1 MGKKTSLAIGL
12 ALTAGVLTGLVSG
25 QVQGLRIMA
34 PASPGG
40 GWDQTSR
47 SAQAVLQDN
56 KIAGGVQVF
65 NVPGAG
71 GTIGLAQLVNSK
83 GDGNVLMTMGLVMV
97 GAIQTNKSK
106 VTLDQVTPIA
116 RLTGEY
122 EVLVVPAS
130 SPFNSYADFAAAW
143 KTDPGKQAI
152 AGGSAGGTDHILA
165 GLLAQAS
172 GVDTAKINYV
182 PFSGGGEVLAA
193 LLGNQ
198 VAGGISGYGEF
209 EAQVKAGKLRVIGIS
224 SKKRVAGIEAP
235 TFVEQKINVEL
246 ANWRGLVA
254 PPGISEAQRK
264 NLLEIVEK
272 MHSSEQWK
280 STLKQKNWI
289 DLYLP
294 GAKYEV
300 FLKLESERI
309 AKVLRSIGIVK

>member
-1 MGKKTSLAIGL
+1 MNKTVSLLGVALATGL
-12 ALTAGVLTGLVSG
+12 LAGLVSG

-34 PASPGG
+34 PAAPGG

-47 SAQAVLQDN
+47 SAQTVLQDN

-143 KTDPGKQAI
+143 KSDPGKQAI

-224 SKKRVAGIEAP
+224 SKKRVAGIDAP
-235 TFVEQKINVEL
+235 TFVEQKVNVEL

-254 PPGISEAQRK
+254 APGISEAQRQT
-264 NLLEIVEK
+264 LLAVVDK
-272 MHSSEQWK
+272 MYKSEQWK
-280 STLKQKNWI
+280 ETLKQKNWI

>member
-1 MGKKTSLAIGL
+1 MGKKMVLGIGL
-12 ALTAGVLTGLVSG
+12 ALTAGLLTGLVSG

-34 PASPGG
+34 PAAPGG

-122 EVLVVPAS
+122 EVMVVPAS
-130 SPFNSYADFAAAW
+130 SPFSNYAEFAAAW
-143 KTDPGKQAI
+143 KADPGKQAI

-182 PFSGGGEVLAA
+182 PFSGGGEALAA

-198 VAGGISGYGEF
+198 VAAGISGYGEF

-224 SKKRVAGIEAP
+224 SKKRVAGIDAP
-235 TFVEQKINVEL
+235 TFVEQKVNVEL

-254 PPGISEAQRK
+254 PPGITEAQRLA
-264 NLLEIVEK
+264 LLDTVDK
-272 MHSSEQWK
+272 MYKSEQWK
-280 STLKQKNWI
+280 ATLKQKNWI

-309 AKVLRSIGIVK
+309 NKVLRSIGIVK

>member
-1 MGKKTSLAIGL
+1 MGNKTLFGIGL
-12 ALTAGVLTGLVSG
+12 ALTAGLLTGLVSG

-83 GDGNVLMTMGLVMV
+83 GDGNTLMTMGLVMV

-122 EVLVVPAS
+122 EVMVVPAG
-130 SPFNSYADFAAAW
+130 SPFSTYAEFATAW

-182 PFSGGGEVLAA
+182 PFSGGGEALAA

-198 VAGGISGYGEF
+198 VAAGISGYGEF

-224 SKKRVAGIEAP
+224 SKKRVAGIDAP
-235 TFVEQKINVEL
+235 TFVEQKVNVEL

-254 PPGISEAQRK
+254 PPGITEAQRQT
-264 NLLEIVEK
+264 LLEIVDK
-272 MHSSEQWK
+272 MYKSEQWK
-280 STLKQKNWI
+280 ATLKQKNWI